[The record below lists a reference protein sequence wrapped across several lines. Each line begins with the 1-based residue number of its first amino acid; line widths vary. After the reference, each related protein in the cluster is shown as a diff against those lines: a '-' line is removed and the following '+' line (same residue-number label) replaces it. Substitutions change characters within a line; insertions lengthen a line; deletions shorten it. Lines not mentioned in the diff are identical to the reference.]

1 MDIGGLPAEAHAR
14 QKIDADLRLAGWIIQ
29 DRAEMN
35 LSAGP
40 GVAVREVPMGDGRVD
55 YLLYLNQKIVGVIEA
70 KPAGTTLAEVHLQ
83 AMRYASSL
91 TAGQKLNAVLANG
104 VLPFVYEASST
115 ELYFSNHFDPEPTSR
130 RIFNFQRPSTLEAL
144 IRAEDPVTGKG
155 GWRSQIQHMPST
167 DGYDL
172 RPASERAIHNI
183 EQWLQTDG
191 RRRALVQ
198 MATGAG
204 KTRMAVTEIYR
215 LLKFGGFKRVL
226 FLVDRNNLGE
236 QTGREFKNWDTP
248 DDGRKFTAIYPVEQ
262 LTASGAADST
272 KVVVSTI
279 QRVWAGLKGDLLPEV
294 YSPDIDDPS
303 VSGEVEAVYSD
314 KFPPETF
321 DLIIVDECHRSIYGQ
336 WRKVLEYFDA
346 QIVGLTATP
355 TKQTLAFFEQN
366 LVSEYTYQESV
377 ADEVN
382 VGFDIY
388 RIKTQIGEEG
398 GLIEAKSVVPAID
411 KRTRE
416 QKELEV
422 EEDLEWKPT
431 DQGIAIESPNHIR
444 LVLETFRDRLFSEI
458 FPELN
463 DQGEKRKVVPKTL
476 IFAKSDAHAETI
488 VRIVR
493 EVFNKGDGFAAKIT
507 YTAKDPADLINR
519 LRTSPELRIAVT
531 VDMVATGTD
540 VKPLECVLFM
550 RDVRSGTYFE
560 QMKGRGARSITDS
573 DFQAVT
579 EQGVHKERF
588 VIIDAIGV
596 TEHGFVDVTVTDR
609 VKTASLESL
618 LKKAAA
624 RELTQDDAATLG
636 SRLSKL
642 GLRMT
647 ASERNEIEALAGV
660 TIEEMSQQ
668 LVRSVNAEALAH
680 AVKNAPE
687 GTPEEAVVHAFVQGL
702 TGSLATSQALRD
714 RLVTMHQSKY
724 IIRDEVTPDQL
735 LFAGGVPNIELAERT
750 IQDWKQYMED
760 NKDEITSLQLL
771 YSRPQNS
778 GVTRKQLED
787 LIATIRKPHQDWT
800 PAVIWKSYELLN
812 KTNRSIQNKTVDL
825 VSLVRYTLG
834 IMPELVPFA
843 DVVEQRYRGW
853 LLTQEQR
860 GTRFNQEQRRWLEA
874 IKDYICTGVTF
885 ETEALESVPFNK
897 WGGGSGIERDFADPL
912 AVITD
917 LNQALSA

>member
-1 MDIGGLPAEAHAR
+1 MDKHQLSERDICTKFITPAIV
-14 QKIDADLRLAGWIIQ
+14 QAGWQ
-29 DRAEMN
+29 QHQFREEVN
-35 LSAGP
+35 LT
-40 GVAVREVPMGDGRVD
+40 DGRVMVRGKLAARVKNPD
-55 YLLYLNQKIVGVIEA
+55 AKGGPKRADFVLYGRPNVPIAVVEAKQAKFSVGHGMQQALAYAEMLDAPFAISSNGDGFLLHDRTGLTQPIERELLLTQFPSLNDLWPLYQQWKGLAEASAVKLVEQPFYSDGSGKEPRYYQRVAINRAIEA
-70 KPAGTTLAEVHLQ
+70 IAK
-83 AMRYASSL
+83 
-91 TAGQKLNAVLANG
+91 GQQRVL
-104 VLPFVYEASST
+104 
-115 ELYFSNHFDPEPTSR
+115 
-130 RIFNFQRPSTLEAL
+130 
-144 IRAEDPVTGKG
+144 
-155 GWRSQIQHMPST
+155 
-167 DGYDL
+167 
-172 RPASERAIHNI
+172 
-183 EQWLQTDG
+183 
-191 RRRALVQ
+191 LV
-198 MATGAG
+198 MATGTG
-204 KTRMAVTEIYR
+204 KTYTAFQIIWRLWKAKAKKRILFLADRNILVDQTMQQDFAPFGEVMHKVINREVKKNYEIY
-215 LLKFGGFKRVL
+215 LALYQAV
-226 FLVDRNNLGE
+226 
-236 QTGREFKNWDTP
+236 TGREEWKQ
-248 DDGRKFTAIYPVEQ
+248 IYRQFP
-262 LTASGAADST
+262 ADFFDM
-272 KVVVSTI
+272 VVI
-279 QRVWAGLKGDLLPEV
+279 
-294 YSPDIDDPS
+294 
-303 VSGEVEAVYSD
+303 
-314 KFPPETF
+314 
-321 DLIIVDECHRSIYGQ
+321 DECHRSIYGQ

-398 GLIEAKSVVPAID
+398 GLIEAGTVIPAID

-422 EEDLEWKPT
+422 EEDLDWKPT

-463 DQGEKRKVVPKTL
+463 DKGEKRKVVPKTL

-588 VIIDAIGV
+588 VIVDAIGV
-596 TEHGFVDVTVTDR
+596 TEHDFVDVTVTDR

-647 ASERNEIEALAGV
+647 ASERNEIESLAGV

-668 LVRSVNAEALAH
+668 LVRSVSAEALAE

-687 GTPEEAVVHAFVQGL
+687 GTAEEVVVHEFVQSLAG
-702 TGSLATSQALRD
+702 TLATSQALRE
-714 RLVTMHQSKY
+714 RLVTMHKSKY

-760 NKDEITSLQLL
+760 NKDEITALQLL

-778 GVTRKQLED
+778 GVTRKQLEE

-812 KTNRSIQNKTVDL
+812 KTNRSIKNKTVDL

-843 DVVEQRYRGW
+843 DVVEQRYQGW

-860 GTRFNQEQRRWLEA
+860 GTRFTQDQRRWLDA

-885 ETEALESVPFNK
+885 ETPALDAVPFIE
-897 WGGGSGIERDFADPL
+897 WGGSDGIERDFADPV

>member
-1 MDIGGLPAEAHAR
+1 
-14 QKIDADLRLAGWIIQ
+14 
-29 DRAEMN
+29 
-35 LSAGP
+35 
-40 GVAVREVPMGDGRVD
+40 
-55 YLLYLNQKIVGVIEA
+55 
-70 KPAGTTLAEVHLQ
+70 
-83 AMRYASSL
+83 
-91 TAGQKLNAVLANG
+91 
-104 VLPFVYEASST
+104 
-115 ELYFSNHFDPEPTSR
+115 
-130 RIFNFQRPSTLEAL
+130 
-144 IRAEDPVTGKG
+144 
-155 GWRSQIQHMPST
+155 
-167 DGYDL
+167 
-172 RPASERAIHNI
+172 
-183 EQWLQTDG
+183 
-191 RRRALVQ
+191 
-198 MATGAG
+198 
-204 KTRMAVTEIYR
+204 
-215 LLKFGGFKRVL
+215 
-226 FLVDRNNLGE
+226 
-236 QTGREFKNWDTP
+236 
-248 DDGRKFTAIYPVEQ
+248 
-262 LTASGAADST
+262 
-272 KVVVSTI
+272 
-279 QRVWAGLKGDLLPEV
+279 
-294 YSPDIDDPS
+294 
-303 VSGEVEAVYSD
+303 
-314 KFPPETF
+314 
-321 DLIIVDECHRSIYGQ
+321 
-336 WRKVLEYFDA
+336 
-346 QIVGLTATP
+346 
-355 TKQTLAFFEQN
+355 
-366 LVSEYTYQESV
+366 
-377 ADEVN
+377 
-382 VGFDIY
+382 
-388 RIKTQIGEEG
+388 
-398 GLIEAKSVVPAID
+398 
-411 KRTRE
+411 
-416 QKELEV
+416 
-422 EEDLEWKPT
+422 
-431 DQGIAIESPNHIR
+431 
-444 LVLETFRDRLFSEI
+444 
-458 FPELN
+458 
-463 DQGEKRKVVPKTL
+463 
-476 IFAKSDAHAETI
+476 
-488 VRIVR
+488 VR